1 MSGMDDTRYDKASG
15 RMTVR
20 KNWLERLTLGASGWA
35 LGILTGLSIAKW
47 VLY

>member
-1 MSGMDDTRYDKASG
+1 MNDARDDKANG
-15 RMTVR
+15 RMTMR
-20 KNWLERLTLGASGWA
+20 KNWLERLTLVASGWA